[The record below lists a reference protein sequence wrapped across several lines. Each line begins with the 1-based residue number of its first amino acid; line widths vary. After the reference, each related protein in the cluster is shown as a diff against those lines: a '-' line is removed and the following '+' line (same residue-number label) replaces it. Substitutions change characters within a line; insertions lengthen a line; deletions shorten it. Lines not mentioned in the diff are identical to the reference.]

1 MPIRV
6 AIVEDDL
13 GVQLALK
20 AIVTRAPGLRFAGAY
35 GSAEEAVEKIFATHP
50 EVALV
55 DINLPGKNGIELV
68 TELKAKLPE
77 LLVMMI
83 TVYEDGDQIFAA
95 LQAGAA
101 GYMLKRSK
109 PEEIVQGIE
118 QLYAGGGPMS
128 PAVASKVIAFFQQK
142 AKHTDELE
150 QLTSRELEI
159 LKELAE
165 GYRYK
170 EIAGRCK
177 ITLDTVRMH
186 LRHIYAKLHVQSRTE
201 AVVKFMENKSR
212 FGSG

>member
-1 MPIRV
+1 MSIRV

-13 GVQLALK
+13 GVQQALK
-20 AIVTRAPGLRFAGAY
+20 AIVTRADKLRFVGAY
-35 GSAEEAVEKIFATHP
+35 GSAEEAFDKILTTRP

-101 GYMLKRSK
+101 GYLLKRSE

-142 AKHTDELE
+142 AKRTDELE
-150 QLTSRELEI
+150 QLTARELEI

-170 EIAGRCK
+170 EIASRCK
-177 ITLDTVRMH
+177 ITIDTVRMH

>member
-1 MPIRV
+1 MSIRV

-13 GVQLALK
+13 GVQQALK
-20 AIVTRAPGLRFAGAY
+20 AIVTRADNLRFVGAY
-35 GSAEEAVEKIFATHP
+35 GSAEEAFDKILTTRP

-101 GYMLKRSK
+101 GYLLKRSE

-128 PAVASKVIAFFQQK
+128 PAVASKVIAFERLDVLDIKGVEVEVVQAKQGQRIIDLESQNESPNKICRFLQVGNVFGVLASLDLNVSGFQV
-142 AKHTDELE
+142 E
-150 QLTSRELEI
+150 SEI
-159 LKELAE
+159 
-165 GYRYK
+165 
-170 EIAGRCK
+170 
-177 ITLDTVRMH
+177 
-186 LRHIYAKLHVQSRTE
+186 
-201 AVVKFMENKSR
+201 
-212 FGSG
+212 

>member
-1 MPIRV
+1 MSIRV

-13 GVQLALK
+13 GVQQALK
-20 AIVTRAPGLRFAGAY
+20 AIVTRADNLRFVGAY
-35 GSAEEAVEKIFATHP
+35 GSAEEAFDKILTTRP

-55 DINLPGKNGIELV
+55 DINLPGQNGIELV

-101 GYMLKRSK
+101 GYLLKRSE

-142 AKHTDELE
+142 AKRTDELE
-150 QLTSRELEI
+150 QLTARELEI

-177 ITLDTVRMH
+177 ITIDTVRMH

>member
-1 MPIRV
+1 MSIRV

-13 GVQLALK
+13 GVQQALK
-20 AIVTRAPGLRFAGAY
+20 AIVNRAPGLRFAGAY
-35 GSAEEAVEKIFATHP
+35 GSAEEAIEKIFATLP

-142 AKHTDELE
+142 AKHTNELE

-177 ITLDTVRMH
+177 ITIDTVRMH